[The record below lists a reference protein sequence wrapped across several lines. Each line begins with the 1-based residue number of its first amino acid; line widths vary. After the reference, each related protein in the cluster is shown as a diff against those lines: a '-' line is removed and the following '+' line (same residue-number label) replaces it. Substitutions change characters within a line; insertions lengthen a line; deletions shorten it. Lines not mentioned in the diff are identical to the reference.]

1 MMLDAGYKIQDASY
15 RMPFSRLTIHDSRMR
30 LTLVIFSSILM
41 ISCSAQSRARQG
53 VVKGK
58 VEIGPLCPQEPC
70 NPTPERLKQ
79 IYDSY
84 QVVIMDTAA
93 ARIIFKIRIQ
103 QDATFNLKIS
113 AGEYIAR
120 IKPVIG
126 EGFRSDSKR
135 ISIKKGKATDI
146 FLTYDTGL
154 R

>member
-1 MMLDAGYKIQDASY
+1 
-15 RMPFSRLTIHDSRMR
+15 MR
-30 LTLVIFSSILM
+30 IIFSTILL
-41 ISCSAQSRARQG
+41 IFLTSCAAQSRARQG

-79 IYDSY
+79 IYESY
-84 QVVIMDTAA
+84 QVAIMDTAA
-93 ARIIFKIRIQ
+93 TKILFKIPIQ

-120 IKPVIG
+120 IKPVFG

-135 ISIKKGKATDI
+135 ISIKKGKTTDV